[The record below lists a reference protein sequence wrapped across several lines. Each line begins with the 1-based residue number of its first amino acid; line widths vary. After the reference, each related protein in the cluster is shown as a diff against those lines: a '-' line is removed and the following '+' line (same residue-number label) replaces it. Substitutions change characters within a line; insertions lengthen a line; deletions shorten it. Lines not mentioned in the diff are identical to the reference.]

1 MKEFKFVSK
10 RARYERKIDI
20 ITKTLFSMA
29 AVFAAISACSIL
41 AGLFCSY
48 IEDIEQFTATACLI
62 GIISFVVASIFLLV
76 AYSFDS
82 KSYDEYVERKN
93 KKWLI

>member
-29 AVFAAISACSIL
+29 AVFAAISVCSIL
-41 AGLFCSY
+41 AGLFFSY
-48 IEDIEQFTATACLI
+48 MEVTEQFTATACLI
-62 GIISFVVASIFLLV
+62 CIISFAVACIFLLV
-76 AYSFDS
+76 ACSFDS